1 MIFCEFC
8 KIFKNIF
15 SFDRTPPDDCFLC
28 LSVNFEKFFRTLLSQ
43 STSGKLLFHVQ
54 VAEFQLP
61 NTVKNYF
68 TGAFQAFCTR
78 SGSSHSKALIYWK
91 SLKTVKKLICK
102 EVARCEPATLGKK
115 THTSSSCFFTFAFSE
130 CIKITCFEE
139 ALKVYEH
146 KLF

>member
-54 VAEFQLP
+54 VAEFQPP
-61 NTVKNYF
+61 NTVKKLLHRCF
-68 TGAFQAFCTR
+68 
-78 SGSSHSKALIYWK
+78 SSILYKIEKQPFEGVYLK
-91 SLKTVKKLICK
+91 SLKAVKKLICNEQQDAK
-102 EVARCEPATLGKK
+102 LQLYEKK
-115 THTSSSCFFTFAFSE
+115 LTHPLHVFFCLDFLRMHQDFFFRRG
-130 CIKITCFEE
+130 FES
-139 ALKVYEH
+139 VRGQ
-146 KLF
+146 LF